1 MAAAATTMS
10 SHAQARKLSALKPG
24 EVGVIERLRGR
35 GYIVQRLYEMGLLE
49 GHRVEMV
56 RHAPFGGP
64 VEICIC
70 DYHLSLRRDEA
81 DLVEIT

>member
-1 MAAAATTMS
+1 MAAAATTMNS
-10 SHAQARKLSALKPG
+10 RERARKLSALKPG
-24 EVGVIERLRGR
+24 EVATIERLCGR
-35 GYIVQRLYEMGLLE
+35 GHIVQRLYEMGLLE

-56 RHAPFGGP
+56 RHTPFGGP
-64 VEICIC
+64 VEICVC